1 MADKIVFDSERFE
14 KRQKLK
20 RWLIPAAALLIV
32 VLIAAAIALIVR
44 GGRGTP
50 VNGGGDTNYP
60 YTWTVGKDGSILLEL
75 DRSAAPGYRWIA
87 AEGETQMSVSVQQD
101 DAAGRTRFTLTPQG
115 EGRTVLTFR
124 LCRPGD
130 EADRIYVLSALA
142 ETALD
147 GRSLRSTLLSVS
159 GRPLQGTVRG
169 GEGTD
174 FPYLVYTDADGD
186 LVLAVTDN
194 RPVPEEEEEETGETG
209 QNGEKKEE
217 GWSCVSENEAVAE
230 VLGVIARENTAAAY
244 LRAGADTGAVLVHMA
259 DSVSG
264 TEIILELEADGSG
277 ALILLDHSLRVSDA
291 G

>member
-1 MADKIVFDSERFE
+1 M
-14 KRQKLK
+14 
-20 RWLIPAAALLIV
+20 
-32 VLIAAAIALIVR
+32 
-44 GGRGTP
+44 
-50 VNGGGDTNYP
+50 
-60 YTWTVGKDGSILLEL
+60 
-75 DRSAAPGYRWIA
+75 
-87 AEGETQMSVSVQQD
+87 
-101 DAAGRTRFTLTPQG
+101 
-115 EGRTVLTFR
+115 
-124 LCRPGD
+124 
-130 EADRIYVLSALA
+130 LSAWA

-217 GWSCVSENEAVAE
+217 GWSCVSQDENIAE
-230 VLGVIARENTAAAY
+230 VLGVITQDNVAAAY
-244 LRAGADTGAVLVHMA
+244 LRPGTEAGTVLVYVR

-264 TEIILELEADGSG
+264 TEITLEFQGDGSG
-277 ALILLDHSLRVSDA
+277 TLLLLDHSLTIGHD